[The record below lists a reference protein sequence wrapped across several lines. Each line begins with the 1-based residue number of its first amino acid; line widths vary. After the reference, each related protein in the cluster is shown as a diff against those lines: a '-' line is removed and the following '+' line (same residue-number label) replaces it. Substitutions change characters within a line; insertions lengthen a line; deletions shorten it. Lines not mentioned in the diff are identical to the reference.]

1 MDDVIS
7 VVQGGPE
14 RQHRV
19 FDGTARS
26 LKYLFPS
33 LLGES
38 KDSVSVKK
46 LLAWEGKWT
55 YIKEVLGWTIDM
67 EAGTVALPERKLWEI
82 LNLVDI
88 PVTQCRIG

>member
-1 MDDVIS
+1 MTGR
-7 VVQGGPE
+7 VQRLGE
-14 RQHRV
+14 RQKTS
-19 FDGTARS
+19 GM
-26 LKYLFPS
+26 
-33 LLGES
+33 G
-38 KDSVSVKK
+38 
-46 LLAWEGKWT
+46 GKWT